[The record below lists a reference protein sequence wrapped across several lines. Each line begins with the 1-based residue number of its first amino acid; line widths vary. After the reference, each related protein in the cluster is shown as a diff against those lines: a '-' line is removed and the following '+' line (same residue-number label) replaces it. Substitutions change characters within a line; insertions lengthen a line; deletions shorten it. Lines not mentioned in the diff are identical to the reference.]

1 MRNSPK
7 RLKWWLIIGLF
18 SLLLAACS
26 SGVDDEAGQAY
37 PGTGSV
43 AEAAEDD
50 AISPST
56 DTTSSADTESAG
68 EAGDPEDLE
77 VKASGEDSGDQP
89 VEQNGEPADGPT
101 SESETASV
109 EEDDSETTGEAGS
122 DGDILTVDDRSDL
135 LLQVTAEWKTDFSR
149 HSVPYS
155 EIVPVLFRD
164 AIRSLD
170 DPTFETT
177 KEAAEWLEDESPVI
191 VVDFEGDARAYPL
204 RILTSH
210 EIVNDKFGDMPIL
223 ITYCPLCNSAL
234 VFDSHFDGKDLE
246 FGTSGLLRNSD
257 LIMYDRSSETLW
269 QQFTGEGI
277 VGQYTGE
284 RLTFLPSSIVSFS
297 DFRAGFPDGKV
308 LSINTGFGS
317 AYTGNSYEA
326 YDQIGQDP
334 YLFLD
339 FDGEV
344 QDKEIDRRLP
354 AMERVVSI
362 SSEDLDIAYPLS
374 ILSEVGVINDTQGD
388 VDLVIFHTFGTSS
401 AFYNTFAQRFD
412 DVGATGAFSPI
423 LKGQMLTFSKE
434 GDDIVDDQT
443 GTLWNILGQ
452 GIEGPLTG
460 EQLEAIIHGD
470 HFWFSWAAFKPDTL
484 LYEG

>member
-1 MRNSPK
+1 
-7 RLKWWLIIGLF
+7 LLIIGLF

-26 SGVDDEAGQAY
+26 TTVGDEVSEEDPAS
-37 PGTGSV
+37 GSV
-43 AEAAEDD
+43 AEAAEEESL
-50 AISPST
+50 SPT
-56 DTTSSADTESAG
+56 EEGASSADVELEIDGPADPDTAG
-68 EAGDPEDLE
+68 EAGDPEDSEDLTSEEGSSDQLLE
-77 VKASGEDSGDQP
+77 ED
-89 VEQNGEPADGPT
+89 GEPADGTT
-101 SESETASV
+101 SENETASV
-109 EEDDSETTGEAGS
+109 EEDESETTGEPGP

-135 LLQVTAEWKTDFSR
+135 LLQVTAEWNTDFSR
-149 HSVPYS
+149 HNVPYS

-164 AIRSLD
+164 SIRSLD

-177 KEAAEWLEDESPVI
+177 KEAVEWLEDEAPVI
-191 VVDFEGDARAYPL
+191 VVDFDGDARAYPL
-204 RILTSH
+204 RILTTH
-210 EIVNDKFGDMPIL
+210 EIVNDEFGDMPVV

-234 VFDSHFDGKDLE
+234 VFDSRFDGKDLD
-246 FGTSGLLRNSD
+246 FGTTGLLRNSD
-257 LIMYDRSSETLW
+257 LIMYDRTSETLW

-277 VGQYTGE
+277 VGEYTGE

-297 DFRAGFPDGKV
+297 DFRMGFPDGKV
-308 LSINTGFGS
+308 LSIDTGFPTD
-317 AYTGNSYEA
+317 YTSNSYEA

-334 YLFLD
+334 FLFLD

-362 SSEDLDIAYPLS
+362 SLEDLDIAYPVS
-374 ILSEVGVINDTQGD
+374 ILSEVGVINDTKGNL
-388 VDLVIFHTFGTSS
+388 DLAIFHTFGTSS
-401 AFYNTFAQRFD
+401 AFYNPFAQRFD
-412 DVGATGAFSPI
+412 DVGATGVFSPI

-443 GTLWNILGQ
+443 GTVWNILGQ
-452 GIEGPLTG
+452 GIEGPLAG
-460 EQLEAIIHGD
+460 EQLETIVHGD